1 MSFPASAALSTP
13 WLPGR
18 TMLRYG
24 VSVAGPVAV
33 SGAHFLASL
42 IFLNSL
48 PADHFGLFSFVMVA
62 VSFMMSANGALTGV
76 PLTLA
81 GAGREVRPAC
91 FVANAPFCLAVAALL
106 LVALRYNGASFSTAA
121 ALSLYGA
128 VFTFRCF
135 ARYLAYVEGD
145 IARALG
151 SDVLYGGML
160 VAGLGALK
168 LSGHF
173 SFAHGAEILLAASL
187 IALMPFGRDFFHEMT
202 RALRRRAL
210 EDYARLFRQHTR
222 WSLMGVAL
230 TEVTANAHA
239 YLVTFIS
246 GPGAFALLA
255 LGALL
260 MRPAALAQTALPD
273 LERPGMARAIARG
286 DARALRQILRTFT
299 GGLSAVWLGNVL
311 LCAGLLAFAPDILPQ
326 KDYAL
331 GEVALVAGIAAVIMA
346 VRALR
351 TAPAVLLQ
359 AAGEFKALAR
369 VSMES
374 AILSVGATLA
384 LLLLWGPAASLGGIL
399 LGDLVILGRTHYLAR
414 RWHAVH
420 V

>member
-1 MSFPASAALSTP
+1 
-13 WLPGR
+13 
-18 TMLRYG
+18 MLRYG

-42 IFLNSL
+42 IFLDSL

-62 VSFMMSANGALTGV
+62 VSFMMSANGALTGM

-91 FVANAPFCLAVAALL
+91 FVANGPLCLAVAALL
-106 LVALRYNGASFSTAA
+106 LAALCYNGASLPTAA

-128 VFTFRCF
+128 VFTFRWF
-135 ARYLAYVEGD
+135 ARCFAYVEGN

-151 SDVLYGGML
+151 SDVLYGAML
-160 VAGLGALK
+160 VAGLGALR

-173 SFAHGAEILLAASL
+173 TFAHGAEVLLAASL
-187 IALMPFGRDFFHEMT
+187 IALMPYGRDFFGQM
-202 RALRRRAL
+202 RAALRRRAFV
-210 EDYARLFRQHTR
+210 DYANLFRQHTR

-273 LERPGMARAIARG
+273 LERPAMARAIARG
-286 DARALRQILRTFT
+286 DARALRHISRAFT
-299 GGLSAVWLGNVL
+299 GGLSAAWFGNVL
-311 LCAGLLAFAPDILPQ
+311 LCAGLLAFAPNILPQ

-331 GEVALVAGIAAVIMA
+331 GQVALVAAIAAVIMA
-346 VRALR
+346 ARAFR

-359 AAGEFKALAR
+359 AAGEFRALAR

-384 LLLLWGPAASLGGIL
+384 LLLLLGPVASLGGIL
-399 LGDLVILGRTHYLAR
+399 LGDLVILGRTRYLAR
-414 RWHAVH
+414 RWRAAH